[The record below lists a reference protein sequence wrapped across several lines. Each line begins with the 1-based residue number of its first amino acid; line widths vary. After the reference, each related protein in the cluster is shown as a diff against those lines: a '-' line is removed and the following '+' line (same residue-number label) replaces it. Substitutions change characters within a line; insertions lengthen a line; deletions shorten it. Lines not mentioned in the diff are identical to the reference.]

1 VISGCEIRVNGTRL
15 DPKLHDRLID
25 ARIQDNLRLPD
36 SLVVRFSDPG
46 LENVDTIPLEIGA
59 DVEVLL
65 AAIDATSLTSVFKG
79 KISSLE
85 PEFAATGT
93 VLAAR
98 AYDGSQLLNQTKRV
112 ETYQNMTAGD
122 VARKVAQKAGIKVGT
137 IESAGPAHDF
147 VQQNNETDW
156 EFLWR
161 LAGRIDFEVL
171 VVDGKL
177 HFRKAGSGEGGAA
190 QLTLRWGEELLSFRP
205 RLTGVQQVDEVVVR
219 AWDPIAKQTIEET
232 SKVTELGST
241 IGIARDSIVAASGRG
256 KVTVADRPVFSGA
269 EAKELAKSLASH
281 LGNAY
286 LEGDGAA
293 KGNPGLRAGTK
304 VTIEGVGTRFGGT
317 YTVSST
323 THVYR
328 SAKGYETLF
337 SISGRSPRSL
347 VDLMTP
353 AAQRGWGN
361 SVVIG
366 KVTQND
372 DPQGLGRVRVSYP
385 ALGDGAE
392 GWWARVATPAAGKDR
407 GLLMMPVV
415 GDEVLVAFEHDD
427 VHKPYVIGSV
437 WNGKDTP
444 GDLVQKDGSF
454 ALASD
459 KNISVTAKDAVTIKS
474 DKDFTVEAKGKVSHK
489 ADRDVSVES
498 GTATISMKS
507 GTSLTIEAGTNLT
520 IKCGAAEVTMTA
532 AGVVKVSGISIVLG

>member
-293 KGNPGLRAGTK
+293 KGNPHLRAGTK